1 MLEIREMEELLDHE
15 DHSQLFSAS
24 QLLALLLAL
33 VGGRSNKLETFCD
46 KISLRFKEEAEA
58 MVEQLAKHGEDG
70 VLKRE
75 DAVLKRE
82 DAGVVDDWTRQLQQ
96 MYEVIAAARPA
107 RHKYQYALVSLALN
121 MTAALQPLSNLD
133 QLLQQ
138 LAQLLVLDLE
148 EKQLARGDRSGLRGF
163 LVCANTFYTLD
174 QEAYSRLLEALN
186 EHLVEPTGP
195 EDCLDI
201 FLDEAEHLPPT
212 ISDRLFNKAVL
223 AFEGQKSSY
232 RFIRIIKDFSSYYLS
247 SGGNSKVNNLTRL
260 FSHCLCEIR
269 LEGLV
274 PVGVI
279 QAVSQQATVAN
290 MMRFY
295 PHLAKLNKLEREVTR
310 RAEAIL
316 DAVAGFRIELHL
328 GEVSLFTLG
337 LLHSDEARVER
348 LIALYESLTDVRP
361 SEHKKFSTDEL
372 KALIKLR
379 REELAVF
386 HKAADSVRK
395 FVGKFDV
402 AESPAVSDFLAQ
414 FSSDPTTVELRQVCR
429 PREAA
434 GQPIVLR
441 LRAGSTKDLATM
453 EQHNRLYESAVFRI
467 IHDEVWEASER

>member
-33 VGGRSNKLETFCD
+33 VGERSNKLETFCD

-75 DAVLKRE
+75 DA
-82 DAGVVDDWTRQLQQ
+82 GVVDDWTRQLQQ

-107 RHKYQYALVSLALN
+107 RHKYQYARVSLALN

-232 RFIRIIKDFSSYYLS
+232 RLIRFIKDFSSNYLS
-247 SGGNSKVNNLTRL
+247 SGGNSKVNNLTHL

-414 FSSDPTTVELRQVCR
+414 FSSDPTTVELRQVSR

-467 IHDEVWEASER
+467 IHDEVWEDSQRR